1 MNRELQGAKRDSG
14 LSPGPL
20 LAEEVHT
27 GRLWAVVLFVPV
39 VAELA
44 VLAAI
49 PNAATRLAMGLVA
62 LILLGA
68 SALAW
73 SGFHYLFTE
82 AGLEIRTLGFRLR
95 SIPTEHIKAYAVDH
109 WTPVG
114 GYGIRGIG
122 DKRAYVWGNKGVR
135 IHTTDGEVFL
145 GHNEPE
151 RIVQDLDL
159 IRQFSH

>member
-1 MNRELQGAKRDSG
+1 MNRELQGAKGGSG
-14 LSPGPL
+14 LSPGPI

-27 GRLWAVVLFVPV
+27 GRLWAALLFVPV

-44 VLAAI
+44 ILVGI
-49 PNAATRLAMGLVA
+49 PNFVTRLAMGLVA
-62 LILLGA
+62 LLLLGA
-68 SALAW
+68 AALAW
-73 SGFHYLFTE
+73 SGFRYLFTD
-82 AGLEIRTLGFRLR
+82 AGVEIRTLGFRLR
-95 SIPTEHIKAYAVDH
+95 SIPTEHIKEYAVDR
-109 WTPVG
+109 WSAVG

-135 IHTTDGEVFL
+135 IKTTDGEVFL

-159 IRQFSH
+159 TRQFSH